1 MKAFAGDVEDLLR
14 WLNNFRGELKT
25 SEPMGALPDTA
36 QHQFDKFLVCIQAVL
51 NSGTELIN
59 TVTCLRVMM
68 KHSEGVIKSCDTP
81 DLCIISF

>member
-51 NSGTELIN
+51 NSGTQISILATELVN
-59 TVTCLRVMM
+59 TVTRLRVMM
-68 KHSEGVIKSCDTP
+68 KHSEVVV
-81 DLCIISF
+81 